1 MLACSR
7 QGFKRVLQI
16 HSLGPVLLGQ
26 LVTIAP
32 QHHRR
37 VQVLRLR
44 QTQGALQQN
53 LSCCVVRQV
62 CAPNNMR
69 DALRRVVHH
78 HDQLISPQ
86 AVCALEHE
94 VAHLRADVLLLLA

>member
-1 MLACSR
+1 MLACLR
-7 QGFKRVLQI
+7 QGLKRVLQI
-16 HSLGPVLLGQ
+16 QSLRSVLFGQ
-26 LVTIAP
+26 LFTIAP

-53 LSCCVVRQV
+53 LAGRVVCQV

-69 DALRRVVHH
+69 DALGRVVHH
-78 HDQLISPQ
+78 HG
-86 AVCALEHE
+86 
-94 VAHLRADVLLLLA
+94 